1 MCPSVLSQPKATHVL
16 PADTRHWANSAA
28 TAALPSSALLDLL
41 QTLPTAIYATD
52 LGGRITSYNE
62 AAVQLWGARP
72 EPRDAQWR
80 GSLRLYWPDGQPMA
94 HEECAMAEAL
104 KTGRAIAGAEAI
116 AERTDGS
123 RVAFLAYPTPL
134 WDDTGALIGGLYMLV
149 EITNRRR
156 AEVDADLL
164 ASIVESSHDAII
176 SKDLSGMI
184 TTWNRGAEQIFGYT
198 ADEIIG
204 KSITTLI
211 PPGSP

>member
-1 MCPSVLSQPKATHVL
+1 
-16 PADTRHWANSAA
+16 
-28 TAALPSSALLDLL
+28 
-41 QTLPTAIYATD
+41 
-52 LGGRITSYNE
+52 
-62 AAVQLWGARP
+62 
-72 EPRDAQWR
+72 
-80 GSLRLYWPDGQPMA
+80 
-94 HEECAMAEAL
+94 MAEAL
-104 KTGRAIAGAEAI
+104 KTGRAIAGAETI
-116 AERTDGS
+116 AERPDGS

-134 WDDTGALIGGLYMLV
+134 WDDTGALIGGLNMLV

-156 AEVDADLL
+156 VEVDADLL

-176 SKDLSGMI
+176 SKDLSGII